1 MLRASASLIVTTID
15 LRRKQ
20 GSVMGSESKTL
31 ANEVVEA
38 FQGLLDSDVREAVG
52 KEHFHALSGMIREA
66 IAEQSEAILER
77 LERNLSQVKA
87 EMVERRPLEL

>member
-1 MLRASASLIVTTID
+1 
-15 LRRKQ
+15 
-20 GSVMGSESKTL
+20 MGNESKL
-31 ANEVVEA
+31 ASDVVEA
-38 FQGLLDSDVREAVG
+38 FQELLDSEAREAVG
-52 KEHFHALSGMIREA
+52 KDHFHALQGMIREA